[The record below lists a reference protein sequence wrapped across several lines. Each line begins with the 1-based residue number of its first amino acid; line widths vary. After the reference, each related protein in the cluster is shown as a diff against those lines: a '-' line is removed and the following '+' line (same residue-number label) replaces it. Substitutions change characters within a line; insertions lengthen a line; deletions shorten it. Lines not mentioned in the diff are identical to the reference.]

1 MTIKINLLGCIKIY
15 NGVDVTQSSDY
26 IKISTHTYIDQ
37 IIKDKPWIS
46 STLHT
51 SPIPMIS
58 NNVYNHNLRQLEP
71 LAGHD
76 LKLVILDEDYQDTLL
91 MENSGQ
97 PTKCTHHMNIKH
109 FSLQQW
115 VGQDLLLLKRVITVD
130 NESDLL
136 TKILPR
142 TLFYQH
148 NAYIMGKVV
157 PAYIFNV
164 YI

>member
-1 MTIKINLLGCIKIY
+1 M
-15 NGVDVTQSSDY
+15 TQSSDY
-26 IKISTHTYIDQ
+26 IKISTHTYINQ

-51 SPIPMIS
+51 SPIPMIPD
-58 NNVYNHNLRQLEP
+58 NVYNYNLKQLEP
-71 LAGHD
+71 LTDHD
-76 LKLVILDEDYQDTLL
+76 LKLVILDENYQDTLL

-97 PTKCTHHMNIKH
+97 LTKCTHHMNIKH

-115 VGQDLLLLKRVITVD
+115 VEQDLLLLKRVITAD

-136 TKILPR
+136 TKMLSR

-148 NAYIMGKVV
+148 NAYIVGKVV
-157 PAYIFNV
+157 PAYISMSTSE
-164 YI
+164 